1 MIARSMN
8 ARAPKTGERDEDPRT
23 PSPRGLHDGRVPR
36 ECIAKT
42 VVLMDSRGSAL
53 AVIPKSRGIDLP
65 AINAEFDRNFVP
77 RSREEVGDRC
87 PGLLSGIP
95 PIGETEGMETF
106 LDLHLVTL
114 PAVYFETENP
124 RRMLRVEGED
134 FRKLFYGAWCGR
146 ISQET
151 AGPLGMG
158 MTEKPAGKAPEAG

>member
-1 MIARSMN
+1 MTARSIN
-8 ARAPKTGERDEDPRT
+8 ARAHETGERDEVPGK
-23 PSPRGLHDGRVPR
+23 PSHRGLHDGRVPR

-42 VVLMDSRGSAL
+42 VVLTDSRGCAL

-65 AINAEFDRNFVP
+65 AINAEFDRSFVP
-77 RSREEVGDRC
+77 RSRDAVGDLC

-95 PIGETEGMETF
+95 PVGETEGMETF

-124 RRMLRVEGED
+124 GRMVRIEGED

-151 AGPLGMG
+151 AGPHGM